1 MALLHHSGIYF
12 LARILAGSAAF
23 AILAAFTRLLDP
35 HAFGELALSVSGVAF
50 FAVLVVEWSMLAMLR
65 YLPGHSAVARATTL
79 WGLILPAVAVCG
91 MARVAF
97 LLAAPER
104 WRVQLALC
112 AGLLIAILLHQFQ
125 LAAAQGALR
134 PGKYALLGSFESVL
148 DMVLDISLV
157 LLGVGFAIA
166 AMKMGRVP
174 VTVTRFNHPRRR
186 AARRRGHGGVAAAVL
201 SRDRVERG
209 ALRHTRCHT
218 DLFRLRFPGLASVQT
233 QATRIDARLVE
244 RPGQHGY
251 VRAIKSVNRHDLV

>member
-148 DMVLDISLV
+148 NMVLDISLV

-166 AMKMGRVP
+166 AMKMGRVFP
-174 VTVTRFNHPRRR
+174 FPLPDSTIL
-186 AARRRGHGGVAAAVL
+186 AAGLLGVAAMAAWLLPFYHATAWSAALYVIPVAILIYFGFVFLVL
-201 SRDRVERG
+201 
-209 ALRHTRCHT
+209 H
-218 DLFRLRFPGLASVQT
+218 LFRRKPLELMRGLWNGQAST
-233 QATRIDARLVE
+233 DTSAR
-244 RPGQHGY
+244 
-251 VRAIKSVNRHDLV
+251 